1 MEASDPALMLARFQ
15 FAFTISFHIVLA
27 ALSIGLANYLMVL
40 EALWLWRKRQVYMD
54 LYKFWLKVFALTV
67 AVGTASGLVM
77 EFEFGTNWS
86 ALASRAGGVLGPLM
100 FYEVMVAFFLE
111 AGFIGC
117 PPIHGCTRPPGSAW
131 RLMGDSCRWTGCRSS
146 SIPRFPIEWS
156 T

>member
-27 ALSIGLANYLMVL
+27 AFSIGLANYLMVL

-77 EFEFGTNWS
+77 SLSS
-86 ALASRAGGVLGPLM
+86 APTGARWPAGQGAYLG
-100 FYEVMVAFFLE
+100 
-111 AGFIGC
+111 
-117 PPIHGCTRPPGSAW
+117 R
-131 RLMGDSCRWTGCRSS
+131 
-146 SIPRFPIEWS
+146 
-156 T
+156 